1 MMTQYDP
8 IREPMSVIA
17 SLRLGAEEMLATQ
30 VPFEPDAA
38 MTIVDVP
45 VPSWLADAAAA

>member
-1 MMTQYDP
+1 
-8 IREPMSVIA
+8 
-17 SLRLGAEEMLATQ
+17 MLATQ

-45 VPSWLADAAAA
+45 VPSWLAEAAA